1 MLNYQQNANQGRYRS
16 MIPTRKISETIL
28 EFGDPIIAELP
39 ENAPKE
45 EMEAVML
52 LIVSAWNAV
61 VLDDW
66 NKTRKFEKAFLK
78 SLMPMPKEFE
88 SIPRKLIKRKKRKYS
103 SDPRAVGNYWVI
115 EKNGELVFR
124 AEARLD
130 LQGVEG
136 IGVMQ

>member
-1 MLNYQQNANQGRYRS
+1 
-16 MIPTRKISETIL
+16 MIPNRKISETIL
-28 EFGDPIIAELP
+28 EFGEPILEKLP
-39 ENAPKE
+39 DNASKE
-45 EMEAVML
+45 EMEAAMR

-66 NKTRKFEKAFLK
+66 NKTREFEKAFLK
-78 SLMPMPKEFE
+78 ALMPIRKEFE
-88 SIPRKLIKRKKRKYS
+88 SVPRKLIKRKKRKYS

-115 EKNGELVFR
+115 EKNGELVLR

>member
-1 MLNYQQNANQGRYRS
+1 VQNTGGLYS
-16 MIPTRKISETIL
+16 LISST
-28 EFGDPIIAELP
+28 F
-39 ENAPKE
+39 KF
-45 EMEAVML
+45 L
-52 LIVSAWNAV
+52 LIA

-66 NKTRKFEKAFLK
+66 NKTREFEKAFLK
-78 SLMPMPKEFE
+78 ALMPIPKEFE

-103 SDPRAVGNYWVI
+103 TDPRAVGNYWVI

-136 IGVMQ
+136 IGVVQ

>member
-1 MLNYQQNANQGRYRS
+1 MNQGRLSS
-16 MIPTRKISETIL
+16 MIPNRKISETIL
-28 EFGDPIIAELP
+28 EFGNPILEELP
-39 ENAPKE
+39 EHASKE
-45 EMEAVML
+45 EMEAAML

-66 NKTRKFEKAFLK
+66 KKTREYEKAFLK
-78 SLMPMPKEFE
+78 ALMPIPKEFE
-88 SIPRKLIKRKKRKYS
+88 SIPRKLIKRKKRRYS

>member
-1 MLNYQQNANQGRYRS
+1 
-16 MIPTRKISETIL
+16 MIPNRKISETIL
-28 EFGDPIIAELP
+28 EFGEPILEELP
-39 ENAPKE
+39 ENASKE
-45 EMEAVML
+45 EMEAAMR

-66 NKTRKFEKAFLK
+66 NKTREFEKAFLK
-78 SLMPMPKEFE
+78 ALMPIPKEFE

-124 AEARLD
+124 AEAHLD
-130 LQGVEG
+130 LQRVEG

>member
-1 MLNYQQNANQGRYRS
+1 
-16 MIPTRKISETIL
+16 MIPNRKISETIL
-28 EFGDPIIAELP
+28 EFGYPIIAGLP

-45 EMEAVML
+45 ELEAVMS

-61 VLDDW
+61 ILDDW

-78 SLMPMPKEFE
+78 ALQPMPKEFE
-88 SIPRKLIKRKKRKYS
+88 SIPRKLIKRKKKEYS

-115 EKNGELVFR
+115 EKTGELVFR

-136 IGVMQ
+136 IGVIQ

>member
-1 MLNYQQNANQGRYRS
+1 
-16 MIPTRKISETIL
+16 MIPNRKISETIL
-28 EFGDPIIAELP
+28 EFGEPILEKLP
-39 ENAPKE
+39 DNASKE
-45 EMEAVML
+45 EMEAAMR

-66 NKTRKFEKAFLK
+66 NKTREFEKAFLK
-78 SLMPMPKEFE
+78 ALMPIPKEFE
-88 SIPRKLIKRKKRKYS
+88 SVPRKLIKRKKRKYS

-115 EKNGELVFR
+115 EKNGELVLR

-136 IGVMQ
+136 IGVMH

>member
-1 MLNYQQNANQGRYRS
+1 

-28 EFGDPIIAELP
+28 EFGDPILQGLP
-39 ENAPKE
+39 ENASKE
-45 EMEAVML
+45 ELDAAMR

-66 NKTRKFEKAFLK
+66 NKTTRAEKEFLK
-78 SLMPMPKEFE
+78 ALKPVPKEFE
-88 SIPRKLIKRKKRKYS
+88 SVARKLIKRKRRKYS

-130 LQGVEG
+130 LQGVKT
-136 IGVMQ
+136 IGVKQ